1 LDFFK
6 IKLNL
11 IKTIMC
17 FRNYPTNITETKPFK
32 KMDEIKQD
40 MNLLSDISNINKQNQ
55 NIKNENSPKFTNK
68 DSIQSLSTSSSFK
81 EL

>member
-1 LDFFK
+1 
-6 IKLNL
+6 
-11 IKTIMC
+11 MC

-32 KMDEIKQD
+32 KMNEIKSD
-40 MNLLSDISNINKQNQ
+40 TNLLSDISNINKQNQ
-55 NIKNENSPKFTNK
+55 NFKNDNSPKFTNK

>member
-1 LDFFK
+1 
-6 IKLNL
+6 
-11 IKTIMC
+11 
-17 FRNYPTNITETKPFK
+17 
-32 KMDEIKQD
+32 MDEIKQD

-55 NIKNENSPKFTNK
+55 NITNDNSPKFTNK